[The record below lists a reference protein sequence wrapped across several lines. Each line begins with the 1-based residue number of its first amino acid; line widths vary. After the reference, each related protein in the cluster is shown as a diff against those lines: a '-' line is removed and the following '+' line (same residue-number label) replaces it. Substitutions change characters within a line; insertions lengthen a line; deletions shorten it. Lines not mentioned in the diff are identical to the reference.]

1 MRYLKR
7 MGAFLLAAAVG
18 LFLFGCGEKE
28 EEPIAGDDW
37 RTTGVVYDH
46 GVLTRDGTDTEVCVC
61 LTENSAIF
69 YYDEP
74 EQIYYDQVDFPHRME
89 DATSAYGGTFF
100 DDLNGDGNSDVRVDF
115 YHEDD
120 TETTLIWYWDEEDGY
135 VFREDESE
143 FPVEEENDLL
153 YYTGLWEYIG
163 ENVWIHIYDDATWS
177 LVNSADEVIDSG
189 VVLSDG
195 SGVELHYDGNGDVL
209 RLTLSGDGAL
219 LDEVN
224 DGRLERVEQ
233 IEARVPYFEQ
243 AGISVNA
250 QMDAGTYLLTDGAC
264 SYQGMGEGY
273 STGDCY
279 WELNEVNDFTHD
291 GIREI
296 EFDAYCYI
304 PEESI
309 SKIYDQQFF
318 TVVTCA
324 LYDAYSGM
332 WLTDAS
338 TYADASRGENHYVHT
353 VDWNGES
360 YEIEYFYS
368 VEWSG
373 AVGDWN
379 QVLKK
384 SYIVYLPENYDGLI
398 FAAHAQPDNYT
409 DSAKRMQL
417 DSICPEAGLLDCMTI
432 DPEAGLY
439 FAVCF

>member
-1 MRYLKR
+1 M
-7 MGAFLLAAAVG
+7 
-18 LFLFGCGEKE
+18 
-28 EEPIAGDDW
+28 
-37 RTTGVVYDH
+37 
-46 GVLTRDGTDTEVCVC
+46 
-61 LTENSAIF
+61 
-69 YYDEP
+69 
-74 EQIYYDQVDFPHRME
+74 
-89 DATSAYGGTFF
+89 
-100 DDLNGDGNSDVRVDF
+100 
-115 YHEDD
+115 
-120 TETTLIWYWDEEDGY
+120 
-135 VFREDESE
+135 
-143 FPVEEENDLL
+143 
-153 YYTGLWEYIG
+153 
-163 ENVWIHIYDDATWS
+163 
-177 LVNSADEVIDSG
+177 
-189 VVLSDG
+189 
-195 SGVELHYDGNGDVL
+195 L

-309 SKIYDQQFF
+309 PKIYDQQFF

-368 VEWSG
+368 VEWLG

-384 SYIVYLPENYDGLI
+384 SYIAYLPENYDGLI